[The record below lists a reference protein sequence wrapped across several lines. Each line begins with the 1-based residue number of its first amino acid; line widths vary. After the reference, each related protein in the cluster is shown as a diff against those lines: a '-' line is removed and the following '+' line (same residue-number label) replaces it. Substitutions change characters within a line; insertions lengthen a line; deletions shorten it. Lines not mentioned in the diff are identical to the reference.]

1 MRCGSGGMAKGR
13 LIDGDEALRWPAC
26 VPGRTAQALIARAST
41 IYGGSQEIQKN
52 IIAKL
57 AFGL

>member
-1 MRCGSGGMAKGR
+1 MLAASESA
-13 LIDGDEALRWPAC
+13 RWPEF
-26 VPGRTAQALIARAST
+26 VPGRTAGALFARAST